1 MKRGKYE
8 LKRRAERRLQTR
20 RRIVEAAVELHETIG
35 GARATISAIAEKA
48 GVERRT
54 VYNHFANDFE
64 LASAC
69 IAHYNAANPP
79 PDPTAWAEIADP
91 EERLRTALAEV
102 YAYYSRNERLLAN
115 FAVDMQLNPSVREA
129 GEAIFKYW
137 EGARDVIAAPWEIR
151 GRNQTLLAAL
161 DLALDFQTWR
171 TLTGRGQLPDEQAIE
186 LMIDMVRCRTR
197 D

>member
-8 LKRRAERRLQTR
+8 LKRRAERRQETR

-35 GARATISAIAEKA
+35 STRATISAIAEKA

-54 VYNHFANDFE
+54 VYNHFANEVE

-69 IAHYNAANPP
+69 MAHYNAANPP
-79 PDPTAWAEIADP
+79 PDPAAWVGIAEP
-91 EERLRTALAEV
+91 EERLRNALTEV
-102 YAYYSRNERLLAN
+102 YAYYGRNERLLAN
-115 FAVDMQLNPSVREA
+115 FAVDAQLNPNVREA
-129 GEAIFKYW
+129 GEPIFRYW
-137 EGARDVIAAPWEIR
+137 EGVRDVLAAAWAS
-151 GRNQTLLAAL
+151 GGQNQTLLAAL

-171 TLTGRGQLPDEQAIE
+171 TLTGRGQLHDEQAIE
-186 LMIDMVRCRTR
+186 LMIGMVSCRTR